1 MATIN
6 EMRQVATQ
14 IENETQVGGNTASRV
29 GGLFNDVVD
38 HLDEAE
44 NDIDQLQEDV
54 ENIDVNFS
62 TGQAVS
68 SVGIEQT
75 VEQYSPNLVEGG
87 AIFDELDVRPIVKDS
102 DLNGDFG
109 ISDPNGNVLV
119 KFRNGH
125 VVTKNFD
132 SANDLTEK
140 LDIVDVQSCDFA
152 VTDED
157 GNAIVIMKDG
167 NVFVKEFTNA
177 PLFGKKVSFL
187 GDSITTFGS
196 YAGSYNPFYTGSNA
210 GITSVDKTWWGGLCT
225 RQRAIINRIYA
236 YGGATLVNNLCLHY
250 GDLFSNGT
258 TGESPDVIFILAG
271 INDFGQAVT
280 LGTVED
286 TPNSN
291 TTFCAAYKYLLGKL
305 IETYPNAKIIGMTLL
320 NSVYRTMGIPHV
332 NSNGISIR
340 QFCDAI
346 RDCCD
351 FYSVMCF
358 DINIRVN
365 INEYNYTQVLADM
378 THPNSIG
385 ARMMTNAIIAN
396 INNVVNF

>member
-75 VEQYSPNLVEGG
+75 VEQYSPNL
-87 AIFDELDVRPIVKDS
+87 D
-102 DLNGDFG
+102 
-109 ISDPNGNVLV
+109 GNVLV